1 MNQILMMEDK
11 KKKKSKSRS
20 SQIEIANIVK
30 FFAIVIMIFGL
41 CLIGQGSYAIYKDSI
56 GKNTKD
62 MPSVNITRVNDT
74 ARVSVKGIH
83 NITYLKYNW
92 NNGEETSIPVDGT
105 AAEEVVLLPNGN
117 SILHI
122 TIEEENGRAVKYA
135 KEFILDGLDITKPSI
150 NIEQETQ
157 SNIKITATD
166 ETKMAYITYQINDG
180 EEIRIDKTDS
190 EDKTMNY
197 ILKLEKGENIVTIT
211 AVDDSGN
218 IETLE
223 KTIIVSK
230 KPTMELRTDEDNLYI
245 IIKDESGIKDVEVNL
260 NGVVYAAKDVNQ
272 KEIRVPLKLK
282 EGTNSVSVK
291 VTNVDGLT
299 AEGVKELNYAH

>member
-1 MNQILMMEDK
+1 MNQILVMEDK

-20 SQIEIANIVK
+20 NQIEIANIVR

-41 CLIGQGSYAIYKDSI
+41 CLIGQSSYAMYKDSI
-56 GKNTKD
+56 GKNTKN
-62 MPSVNITRVNDT
+62 MPSVNITRINDT
-74 ARVSVKGIH
+74 AQISVKSTYDIV
-83 NITYLKYNW
+83 YLKYNW
-92 NNGEETSIPVDGT
+92 DNGEETAIPVEGKFV
-105 AAEEVVLLPNGN
+105 EEAVILPNEN
-117 SILHI
+117 STLHI
-122 TIEEENGRAVKYA
+122 TIEEENGRAVRYT
-135 KEFILDGLDITKPSI
+135 KEFILDGVDISKPTI

-166 ETKMAYITYQINDG
+166 ETQIAYITYQVNDG
-180 EEIRIDKTDS
+180 EEIRIDKTES

-197 ILKLEKGENIVTIT
+197 ILKLEKGENIITIT
-211 AVDDSGN
+211 AVDSSGN
-218 IETLE
+218 FETIE

-230 KPTMELRTDEDNLYI
+230 KPSMELRTDADNLYI

-260 NGVVYAAKDVNQ
+260 NGVVYQAKDINQ